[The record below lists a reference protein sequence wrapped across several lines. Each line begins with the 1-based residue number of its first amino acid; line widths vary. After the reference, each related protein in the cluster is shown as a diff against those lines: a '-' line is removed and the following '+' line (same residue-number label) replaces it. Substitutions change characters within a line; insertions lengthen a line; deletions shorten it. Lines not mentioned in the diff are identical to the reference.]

1 MQTTHPPI
9 TDWLI
14 RPLAG
19 LSTGRSAGFI
29 VYRVHAPYTGDA
41 REEPLGRVYRTEAD
55 ARAAVAAATTN

>member
-1 MQTTHPPI
+1 MRIAIPV

-29 VYRVHAPYTGDA
+29 VYRVHAPYTSAA